1 MSENTGRMGSVEGTR
16 RPRDD
21 GIAGIG
27 MRAID
32 VLAARATRG
41 IARFTSRRSLLARAG
56 VLIAGSAAMPLLPV
70 LRASAAPAGVAG
82 VDDPTRCEY
91 WRNCGIDGYLCSCCG
106 GSQSSC
112 PPGTE
117 PSHVTWIGTCRNPA
131 DGRDYVISYNDCC
144 GKTPCGR
151 CACNR
156 NEGDRPVYTPAK
168 ANDILWCF
176 GTQSQAYHCSVSRVI
191 SEAASAPPGG

>member
-1 MSENTGRMGSVEGTR
+1 MMSIERSLDALTTQFTR
-16 RPRDD
+16 Q
-21 GIAGIG
+21 
-27 MRAID
+27 
-32 VLAARATRG
+32 V
-41 IARFTSRRSLLARAG
+41 ARFTSRRSLMARAG
-56 VLIAGSAAMPLLPV
+56 VMLAGTTAIPLLPM
-70 LRASAAPAGVAG
+70 LRASAAPAKGKAG
-82 VDDPTRCEY
+82 GESANAADPIAAINDPLACEY
-91 WRNCGIDGYLCSCCG
+91 WRYCALDGNLSACCG
-106 GSQSSC
+106 GTHSTC

-117 PSHVTWIGTCRNPA
+117 ISTVTWIGTCHNPL

-191 SEAASAPPGG
+191 SEAAAAGTAP